1 MGMVNKE
8 KVKGTDFTKRF
19 PPADSKDLPKEERE
33 LFEKQKRMDEN
44 KPQAGEELGT
54 TLSREDQDL
63 INATGES
70 NLSTAT
76 AGSGGSRARKS
87 EIQIFDALSGTKFF
101 QERAADSLA
110 YWAQFDHYDIEM
122 KDGSYLKIYRVPAP
136 KFALEELKNLN
147 AEISSGLDFNTM
159 KILNPMEI
167 RKKEILF
174 DEAKYHTYLR
184 HQKDNLPV
192 MRADIMD
199 AKDSTVPDGIV
210 EACLAISLSKW
221 TEAKK

>member
-8 KVKGTDFTKRF
+8 KSKGTDFTKRF
-19 PPADSKDLPKEERE
+19 PPADPKDLPKEERDLLE
-33 LFEKQKRMDEN
+33 RQKRMDEN
-44 KPQAGEELGT
+44 KPQAGEELST
-54 TLSREDQDL
+54 NLSREDQDL

-70 NLSTAT
+70 NYSAT
-76 AGSGGSRARKS
+76 AGSGGSRARKAD
-87 EIQIFDALSGTKFF
+87 IQIFDALSGTKFF

-122 KDGSYLKIYRVPAP
+122 KDGSYLKVYRIPAP
-136 KFALEELKNLN
+136 KFAFEELKNLN

-159 KILNPMEI
+159 KALNPMEI

-174 DEAKYHTYLR
+174 EEAKYNTYLR
-184 HQKDNLPV
+184 HQKNNLPV
-192 MRADIMD
+192 TRADIMD

-210 EACLAISLSKW
+210 ESCLAISLSKW

>member
-1 MGMVNKE
+1 MGMVSSKE
-8 KVKGTDFTKRF
+8 KKGNDFTKRF
-19 PPADSKDLPKEERE
+19 PPAESKDLPKEERE
-33 LFEKQKRMDEN
+33 LLERQKRMDEN

-54 TLSREDQDL
+54 TLTKEDQDL
-63 INATGES
+63 INRDYNPAT
-70 NLSTAT
+70 T
-76 AGSGGSRARKS
+76 GSGGSRARKAD
-87 EIQIFDALSGTKFF
+87 IQIFDSLSGTKFF

-122 KDGSYLKIYRVPAP
+122 KDGSYLKVYRVPAA

-159 KILNPMEI
+159 KAMNPMEI
-167 RKKEILF
+167 RKKEIQF
-174 DEAKYHTYLR
+174 DEAKYNTYLR
-184 HQKDNLPV
+184 HQGNNLPV
-192 MRADIMD
+192 TRADIMD

-210 EACLAISLSKW
+210 ESCLAISLSKW